1 MAQTRAMNNNPQLPL
16 GLALQ
21 DSARFDS
28 YFPGLNK
35 EAVQHLQQAAS
46 GKGEKL
52 VYVAGARG
60 MGKTHLLQAACHSA
74 SQCDRTSTYL
84 PLQELLELAPTILE
98 DLEQLDLICLDD
110 VAAIA
115 GYAVWERGVFDL
127 FNRVRAAGGTLLVAG
142 EQRPDQ
148 SGFELPDLV
157 SRLGWGVT
165 YTLKPLDDDDV
176 IASLACRA
184 QGRGLELPEDT
195 AQFMLRRFP
204 RDLPTLF
211 ALFDTLDTAS
221 LIEQRRLTIPFVK
234 SVLDNK
240 Q

>member
-1 MAQTRAMNNNPQLPL
+1 MNNNPQLPL
-16 GLALQ
+16 GLVLQ
-21 DSARFDS
+21 DGARFDS
-28 YFPGLNK
+28 YFPGLNE
-35 EAVQHLQQAAS
+35 EAVLHLQQAAS
-46 GKGEKL
+46 GKGESL

-60 MGKTHLLQAACHSA
+60 MGKTHLLQAACHRA

-84 PLQELLELAPTILE
+84 PLQELQALAPTILE
-98 DLEQLDLICLDD
+98 DLEQLDLICVDD

-115 GYAVWERGVFDL
+115 GHADWERGLFDL
-127 FNRVRAAGGTLLVAG
+127 FNRVRAAGVTLLLAG

-165 YTLKPLDDDDV
+165 YTLKPLSDDDV

-234 SVLDNK
+234 SVLEHK
-240 Q
+240 P

>member
-1 MAQTRAMNNNPQLPL
+1 MHSNPQLPL

-28 YFPGLNK
+28 YFPGLNR
-35 EAVQHLQQAAS
+35 EAVQHLQLAAS
-46 GKGEKL
+46 GTGEKL

-74 SQCDRTSTYL
+74 SQCGRTSTYL
-84 PLQELLELAPTILE
+84 PLQELLELAPTLME

-115 GYAVWERGVFDL
+115 GHAAWERAVFDL
-127 FNRVRAAGGTLLVAG
+127 FNRVRAAGGTLLVAA
-142 EQRPDQ
+142 EKRPDQ
-148 SGFELPDLV
+148 SGFALPDLV

-165 YTLKPLDDDDV
+165 YTLKALADDDV

-234 SVLDNK
+234 SVLDSK
-240 Q
+240 P

>member
-1 MAQTRAMNNNPQLPL
+1 MAQARAMKNNPQLPL
-16 GLALQ
+16 GLVLQ

-28 YFPGLNK
+28 YFPGLNQ
-35 EAVQHLQQAAS
+35 EAVQHLQLAAT

-52 VYVAGARG
+52 VYVAGTGG

-74 SQCDRTSTYL
+74 SQCNRTSTYL
-84 PLQELLELAPTILE
+84 PLRELLVVVPAILE

-110 VAAIA
+110 VAVIA
-115 GYAVWERGVFDL
+115 GHAAWERGVFDL
-127 FNRVRAAGGTLLVAG
+127 FNRIRAAGGTLLVAG

-148 SGFELPDLV
+148 SGFELPDLE

-165 YTLKPLDDDDV
+165 YTLKPLADDDV

-234 SVLDNK
+234 SVLDSK
-240 Q
+240 P

>member
-1 MAQTRAMNNNPQLPL
+1 MAQTRAMSDNPQLPL
-16 GLALQ
+16 GLVLQ
-21 DSARFDS
+21 DSARFGS
-28 YFPGLNK
+28 YFPGLNQ
-35 EAVQHLQQAAS
+35 EAVQHLQLAAT

-52 VYVAGARG
+52 VYVAGTRG

-74 SQCDRTSTYL
+74 SQCNRTSTYL
-84 PLQELLELAPTILE
+84 PLLELLQLAPTVLE

-110 VAAIA
+110 VAVIA
-115 GYAVWERGVFDL
+115 GHAAWERGLFDL
-127 FNRVRAAGGTLLVAG
+127 FNRVRTAGGTLLVAG

-148 SGFELPDLV
+148 SGFDLPDLV

-165 YTLKPLDDDDV
+165 YTLKPLADDDV
-176 IASLACRA
+176 IAALVCRA
-184 QGRGLELPEDT
+184 RGRGLELPEDT
-195 AQFMLRRFP
+195 GLFMLRRFP

-234 SVLDNK
+234 SVFDSK
-240 Q
+240 P

>member
-1 MAQTRAMNNNPQLPL
+1 MAKTRAMTGNPQLPL

-21 DSARFDS
+21 DGARFDS
-28 YFPGLNK
+28 YFPGLNR

-46 GKGEKL
+46 GTGENL

-60 MGKTHLLQAACHSA
+60 LGKTHLLQAACHCA
-74 SQCDRTSTYL
+74 SQCDRSSTYL
-84 PLQELLELAPTILE
+84 PLQNLLEFAPTLLE

-115 GYAVWERGVFDL
+115 GHAVWERGLIDL
-127 FNRVRAAGGTLLVAG
+127 FNRVRSAGGTLLVVG
-142 EQRPDQ
+142 ERRPDQ
-148 SGFELPDLV
+148 SGFGLPDLV

-165 YTLKPLDDDDV
+165 YTLKPLADEDV

-184 QGRGLELPEDT
+184 KGRGLELPEET

-221 LIEQRRLTIPFVK
+221 LVEQRRLTIPFVK
-234 SVLDNK
+234 TVLDSK
-240 Q
+240 P

>member
-1 MAQTRAMNNNPQLPL
+1 MNNNPQLPL
-16 GLALQ
+16 GLVLQ
-21 DSARFDS
+21 DSARFES
-28 YFPGLNK
+28 YFPGLNE

-46 GKGEKL
+46 GKEEKL
-52 VYVAGARG
+52 VFVAGARG

-115 GYAVWERGVFDL
+115 GHAVWERGVFDL

-148 SGFELPDLV
+148 SGFALPDLV

-165 YTLKPLDDDDV
+165 YTLKPLADDDV

-234 SVLDNK
+234 SVLDSK
-240 Q
+240 P

>member
-1 MAQTRAMNNNPQLPL
+1 MTGNPQLPL

-21 DSARFDS
+21 DGARFDS
-28 YFPGLNK
+28 YFPGLNR
-35 EAVQHLQQAAS
+35 EVVQHLQQAAS
-46 GKGEKL
+46 GTGENL
-52 VYVAGARG
+52 VYVAGASG
-60 MGKTHLLQAACHSA
+60 MGKTHLLQAACHRA
-74 SQCDRTSTYL
+74 GQCDRTSTYL
-84 PLQELLELAPTILE
+84 PLQELLALAPTILE

-115 GYAVWERGVFDL
+115 GHAVWERGLFDL

-142 EQRPDQ
+142 ERRPDQ
-148 SGFELPDLV
+148 SGFGLPDLV

-165 YTLKPLDDDDV
+165 YTLKPLADEDV
-176 IASLACRA
+176 IAALACRA
-184 QGRGLELPEDT
+184 RARGLELPEDT
-195 AQFMLRRFP
+195 AQFLLRRFP

-234 SVLDNK
+234 AVLDHK
-240 Q
+240 P